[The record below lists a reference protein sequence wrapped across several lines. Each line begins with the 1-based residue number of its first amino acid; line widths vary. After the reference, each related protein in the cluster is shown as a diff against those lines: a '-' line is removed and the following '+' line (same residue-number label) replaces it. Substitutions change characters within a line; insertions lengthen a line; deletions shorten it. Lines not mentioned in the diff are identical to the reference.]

1 MLFDNNSLSA
11 TPYHPMSE
19 GSLFGCP
26 LLLKPACRKPDNL
39 QEHFFRLICQLAPD
53 CTWCLAA
60 KLSMF
65 SATDTC
71 SRLLR

>member
-11 TPYHPMSE
+11 TPYQPMRE

-26 LLLKPACRKPDNL
+26 LLLKTRLSNKPDNL

-53 CTWCLAA
+53 CT
-60 KLSMF
+60 
-65 SATDTC
+65 
-71 SRLLR
+71 